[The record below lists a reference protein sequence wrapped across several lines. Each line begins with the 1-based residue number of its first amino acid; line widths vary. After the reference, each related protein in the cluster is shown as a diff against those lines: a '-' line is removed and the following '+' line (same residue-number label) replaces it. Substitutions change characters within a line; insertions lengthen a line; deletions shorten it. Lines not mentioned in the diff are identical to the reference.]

1 MSQSDR
7 FCRLTELTDRGAGA
21 DHFVARRARER
32 FRRCIAKRQP
42 VAGGQA
48 GCRLRMEMYLDRF
61 AIGAFAAGG
70 CGLVEKRKAE
80 KQGMGNAATASGI
93 AIIMNK
99 VGH

>member
-1 MSQSDR
+1 
-7 FCRLTELTDRGAGA
+7 
-21 DHFVARRARER
+21 
-32 FRRCIAKRQP
+32 
-42 VAGGQA
+42 
-48 GCRLRMEMYLDRF
+48 MEMYLDRF